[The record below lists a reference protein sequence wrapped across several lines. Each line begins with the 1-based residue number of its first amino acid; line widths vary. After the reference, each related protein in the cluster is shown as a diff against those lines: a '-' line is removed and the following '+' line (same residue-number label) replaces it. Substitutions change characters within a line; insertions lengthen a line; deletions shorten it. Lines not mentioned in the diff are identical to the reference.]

1 MEDNKHSTKAVI
13 GISAISSIV
22 TLILTIVIM
31 LTINSIQIA
40 DLQRQNE
47 LDKNKDIGVF
57 QSIYEMYQSL
67 PESQRNY
74 EMYLK
79 LAEIDMY
86 YRQHYVKADELD
98 NENLLYYV
106 ANGYIAGAGDM
117 HGEFYTANDFQSIM
131 NSTQGETV
139 GVGIYVNMDTET
151 RCIKI
156 LTVMKD
162 SPAQKAGLKAG
173 DIIVEIDGQSVTEVG
188 YYTALNLVAGKEGTK
203 VEITVLRGN
212 EKIKVTATREK
223 FVTETVYYHKYELD
237 NSIGVIRILEFN
249 ETMPKQFK
257 NALNTLISEGC
268 TSVVF
273 DMRGNTGG
281 TLDSV
286 VEVLDYLL
294 PEGDIVY
301 VTDKNGTVIEKYE
314 SGASCIEMPMAVL
327 TDEYTA
333 SAAELF
339 SCALRDYEKAK
350 LVGTKSYGKG
360 SMQTIFMMDDGTG
373 LRFTTYLYSPPK
385 SANYDGVGLTP
396 DIEVIPTEEMTQKNY
411 FEITDQEDNQLK
423 AACDYLK
430 GKK

>member
-1 MEDNKHSTKAVI
+1 MGENKHSTKTVV
-13 GISAISSIV
+13 GVGLVSGFT
-22 TLILTIVIM
+22 TLILTLIIM
-31 LTINSIQIA
+31 LLVNSIQITN
-40 DLQRQNE
+40 LQSKYE
-47 LDKNKDIGVF
+47 AEKNSEIGVF
-57 QSIYEMYQSL
+57 QSIYEMYQNL

-86 YRQHYVKADELD
+86 YRENYVKADELD
-98 NENLLYYV
+98 NEKLLYYV
-106 ANGYIAGAGDM
+106 ANGYIEGAGDK
-117 HGEFYTANDFQSIM
+117 HGEFYTADDFQSII

-162 SPAQKAGLKAG
+162 SPAMEAGLKAG
-173 DIIVEIDGQSVTEVG
+173 DVIIKVDNQSVTEVG
-188 YYTALNLVAGKEGTK
+188 YYAGINLVAGKENTP
-203 VEITVLRGN
+203 VELTVLRGN
-212 EKIKVTATREK
+212 EEITVTAIRKK

-237 NSIGVIRILEFN
+237 NSIGVIRIMEFN
-249 ETMPKQFK
+249 DTMPQQFK
-257 NALNTLISEGC
+257 SALNQLISEGC

-294 PEGDIVY
+294 PKGDIVF
-301 VTDKNGTVIEKYE
+301 VTDKNGNVVEKYE
-314 SGASCIEMPMAVL
+314 SNPSCIEMPMAVL

-339 SCALRDYEKAK
+339 SCALRDYGKAK
-350 LVGTKSYGKG
+350 LIGTTTYGKG
-360 SMQTIFMMDDGTG
+360 SMQTIFMLTDGTG
-373 LRFTTYLYSPPK
+373 LRFTTYLYSPPI
-385 SANYDGVGLTP
+385 SENYDGIGLTP
-396 DIEVIPTEEMTQKNY
+396 DIMVYPTDEMLDKNY
-411 FEITDQEDNQLK
+411 FEIKDSEDNQLK
-423 AACDYLK
+423 AACDYLT
-430 GKK
+430 GKN